1 MYTLHHTGSVHP
13 SSYRKY
19 IPFNQTESAYLAR
32 SVPVPCGISV
42 SSVQLNFPPLTA
54 SWQKKKKI
62 VVEPQ
67 MQFLLLYYL
76 IMGQAHMLSK
86 LGYMLSKL
94 GHVLSKL
101 GHMLSKL
108 GHVLSKPVQFTHQ
121 SKTTLSL
128 TRRYNDQ
135 LLSQMHNI
143 PSVRQEEE
151 KKTFKKN
158 F

>member
-1 MYTLHHTGSVHP
+1 
-13 SSYRKY
+13 
-19 IPFNQTESAYLAR
+19 
-32 SVPVPCGISV
+32 
-42 SSVQLNFPPLTA
+42 
-54 SWQKKKKI
+54 
-62 VVEPQ
+62 

-121 SKTTLSL
+121 SKTTL
-128 TRRYNDQ
+128 RYNDPKCIIFHQ
-135 LLSQMHNI
+135 LVSQ
-143 PSVRQEEE
+143 S
-151 KKTFKKN
+151 KKKKKKKN
-158 F
+158 FLKILLVPNIYTIMCLSITFHLLGQN

>member
-1 MYTLHHTGSVHP
+1 
-13 SSYRKY
+13 
-19 IPFNQTESAYLAR
+19 
-32 SVPVPCGISV
+32 
-42 SSVQLNFPPLTA
+42 
-54 SWQKKKKI
+54 
-62 VVEPQ
+62 

-143 PSVRQEEE
+143 PSVSVPKQEEEE
-151 KKTFKKN
+151 KKNFLKILLVPNVYTIMCLSITFHLLGQN
-158 F
+158 